1 MEKEL
6 VTNHGNL
13 IDEEVNE
20 TNFKN
25 RLIIINDKGEILLEN
40 YAGVFL
46 LPGGKQEKGESDI
59 SGLVRE
65 IREETGI
72 DISNDEIKFLL
83 RAKMYVRD
91 YPKINNFG
99 NVNRLSK
106 TNYFYLRSNKKIN
119 EKEANFDV
127 NEKKYNLNMGFVD
140 INKAVEIIK
149 SSPSTN
155 PRKKYFDEELL
166 SVLEEF
172 KKQMTIENDSQNGLI
187 DMHIHTCYSDGDF
200 EPSEIVKR
208 VKAAGISTFAITD
221 HDTIL
226 GCKQLENFNE
236 QGLSF
241 IPGVELSAAVSKGR
255 MHILGYN
262 IDIHNQSLA
271 ALLNKKRSNSVKSIE
286 LMYQYI
292 HSTYG
297 VNIPKYEF
305 DILHN
310 KIGDIGRPDLAL
322 LIKKYGYVDN
332 IEEAFEKYLIE
343 AFDVTRTNRTTTSKE
358 ECMMALKDAGAYISL
373 AHPISLKMEYEELK
387 SQLKYLKSLG
397 LDAIEICH
405 SNQSEEYRNI
415 LRKLRDEL
423 GLYETAG
430 SDYHGPTVKP
440 DIELGTGRNNN
451 IKVKQLSLIDK
462 IKS

>member
-6 VTNHGNL
+6 VTNYGNL
-13 IDEEVNE
+13 TDEEVNE
-20 TNFKN
+20 INFKN
-25 RLIIINDKGEILLEN
+25 RLIIMNDKGEILLEN

-46 LPGGKQEKGESDI
+46 LPGGKKEKGESDI

-65 IREETGI
+65 IKEETGI
-72 DISNDEIKFLL
+72 DISHDEVKLL
-83 RAKMYVRD
+83 LKANMYVRD
-91 YPKINNFG
+91 YPKINGLG

-106 TNYFYLRSNKKIN
+106 TNYFYLMSNKKIN
-119 EKEANFDV
+119 EVEAKFDV
-127 NEKKYNLNMGFVD
+127 NEKKYGLTMKFVD
-140 INKAVEIIK
+140 INKVAELIK
-149 SSPSTN
+149 SNPSLN
-155 PRKKYFDEELL
+155 SRKKYFDEELL
-166 SVLEEF
+166 RVLEEF
-172 KKQMTIENDSQNGLI
+172 KKQIILEKDSQKGLI

-200 EPSEIVKR
+200 EPSEIVKK

-226 GCKQLENFNE
+226 GCKQLEGFNE
-236 QGLSF
+236 PGLTF
-241 IPGVELSAAVSKGR
+241 IPGVELSAAVPKGR

-262 IDIHNQSLA
+262 IDIHNPSLT
-271 ALLNKKRSNSVKSIE
+271 ALLDKKRNNSVRSIE

-305 DILHN
+305 DALYN

-322 LIKKYGYVDN
+322 LIKKYGYVGTIQD
-332 IEEAFEKYLIE
+332 AFDKYLIE
-343 AFDVTRTNRTTTSKE
+343 AFNVTRINRITTSKE
-358 ECMMALKDAGAYISL
+358 ECMKALKDAGAYISL
-373 AHPISLKMEYEELK
+373 AHPISLEMKYEELK
-387 SQLKYLKSLG
+387 LQLKYLKNLG

-405 SNQSEEYRNI
+405 SNQSEEYRNF
-415 LRKLRDEL
+415 LRNLRDEL
-423 GLYETAG
+423 NLYETAG